1 MGGFYFVVASRVAIT
16 GVVGGG
22 TQRIFEYLMWSWHR

>member
-1 MGGFYFVVASRVAIT
+1 MGGFYFVVVLCVAIT

-22 TQRIFEYLMWSWHR
+22 TQRIFEHLM

>member
-1 MGGFYFVVASRVAIT
+1 MGGFYFVVASCVAIM

-22 TQRIFEYLMWSWHR
+22 TQRIFEHLM